1 METSTERSE
10 TFVVDPNAVTK
21 HGFIIE
27 TKREATKDAPTG
39 SFVSGEPNETIK
51 VEISEAILEIGG
63 DCIPLE
69 KGENISQDGLSDN
82 DNPTPL
88 SSKIVVPKQ
97 LQFSHKAMPDDD
109 TKISNE
115 PEPITPDSAEF
126 PSAFGRL
133 GVGDASSD
141 NGHNT
146 EALQVEQ
153 TKVVIDKNRE

>member
-1 METSTERSE
+1 M
-10 TFVVDPNAVTK
+10 
-21 HGFIIE
+21 
-27 TKREATKDAPTG
+27 
-39 SFVSGEPNETIK
+39 
-51 VEISEAILEIGG
+51 EISEAILEIGG